1 MLAFVLMLTPTL
13 LDMHDQ
19 RVHQRRILEEGAR
32 LIEANRLKIKIS
44 HLLPLEQAGQAHTMI
59 EEGHTTGKIVLKIA

>member
-1 MLAFVLMLTPTL
+1 VLG
-13 LDMHDQ
+13 MHEE

-32 LIEANRLKIKIS
+32 LIEADKLKIKVS
-44 HLLPLEQAGQAHTMI
+44 HVLPLEQAARAHTMI